1 MRPAWRQATMPW
13 LALLALAC
21 QLIASLLHGPHS
33 HSHIDGK
40 PAFNQGPHAP
50 AVDRSVP
57 PDPADNDRDC
67 ETCAMLAAAGLIV
80 LTATAALLLAVQFE
94 TVIARCFAALAQS
107 QYSDRRPRARA
118 PPSPAVA

>member
-21 QLIASLLHGPHS
+21 QLFVSLLHGPHS
-33 HSHIDGK
+33 HSHTDGK
-40 PAFNQGPHAP
+40 AALNQALHAP
-50 AVDRSVP
+50 AADRSVP
-57 PDPADNDRDC
+57 PGPVDNDRDC
-67 ETCAMLAAAGLIV
+67 ELCAMLAAAGLVV
-80 LTATAALLLAVQFE
+80 LTVTAALLLAVQFE

-107 QYSDRRPRARA
+107 QDSDRRPRARA